1 MGCFP
6 ISVVTAQVLTDNS
19 AVRLGD
25 PRMASSAADV
35 PKLKRQLFNK
45 PAWSK
50 PQAST
55 ATTDVFSRSH
65 LTFVNVAEEERLKRK
80 RRLEKK
86 EAKLKAQGGS
96 EKRETKRLRV
106 SDDNSEDEDDEES
119 RDAGQ
124 VQEKETEGAKQGEAS
139 SSSAATAK
147 EPAEIPKA
155 KSLAKAYE
163 DTIAFARIQLEKT
176 LSSNIIE
183 LGSDGES
190 NVEQHIDDDLV
201 VTEVMQKK
209 PPQED
214 ELDSDEEFP
223 ELVHKARERAR
234 LKRFQAE
241 QATMNLSP
249 TPIPDV
255 DGVRSQTQHAVTPPL
270 PPPPEPIIAILITS
284 EIPNTEPLIVHRK
297 ISQSLKPVR
306 IAWCHRQEF
315 DVEITSSIIL
325 TWRGRRLYDVTTC
338 RSLGIG
344 VDADGNVLLKGEKD
358 VLGEADRQ
366 IHMEAMTEKVFEE
379 KKRMKDRER
388 SPTIVEQDTQEV
400 EVVNSEPKQEKQ
412 VRIILKAKGLPDQ
425 KLIVKLVCRSRS
437 FYGRM
442 SLTIGQSTTIQRVIS
457 AFRMEHKIDSAKE
470 VSLRFDGE
478 RLEPSATVQESD
490 LSDLDFIDAH
500 IR

>member
-1 MGCFP
+1 M
-6 ISVVTAQVLTDNS
+6 
-19 AVRLGD
+19 RLGD
-25 PRMASSAADV
+25 PRMASSAADA
-35 PKLKRQLFNK
+35 PKPKRQLFNK

-86 EAKLKAQGGS
+86 EAKLKTQGGS

-106 SDDNSEDEDDEES
+106 SDDSSEDEDDEES
-119 RDAGQ
+119 SDVGQ
-124 VQEKETEGAKQGEAS
+124 VQEKKTEEAKQDEAG

-147 EPAEIPKA
+147 EPAEVPKA

-163 DTIAFARIQLEKT
+163 DTIALARIQLEKT

-183 LGSDGES
+183 LGSDDES
-190 NVEQHIDDDLV
+190 NVERHEDGDLV

-209 PPQED
+209 NPQED

-223 ELVHKARERAR
+223 ELVQKARERAR

-249 TPIPDV
+249 TLIPDV
-255 DGVRSQTQHAVTPPL
+255 NGIQSQTQHAVTPPP

-284 EIPNTEPLIVHRK
+284 EIPNTEPLIVRRK

-306 IAWCHRQEF
+306 VAWCYRQGF
-315 DVEITSSIIL
+315 DVEMTSSIIL
-325 TWRGRRLYDVTTC
+325 TWRARRLYDVTTC

-366 IHMEAMTEKVFEE
+366 IHMEAMTEEMFEE
-379 KKRMKDRER
+379 KKRMKDCER
-388 SPTIVEQDTQEV
+388 SPITMEQDTSEI
-400 EVVNSEPKQEKQ
+400 EVVNVEPKQEEQ

-425 KLIVKLVCRSRS
+425 KLIVKLVCGLRS
-437 FYGRM
+437 FYGGVCLM
-442 SLTIGQSTTIQRVIS
+442 IGQSTTIQRVIS
-457 AFRMEHKIDSAKE
+457 AFRMEHKIDPARE
-470 VSLRFDGE
+470 VNLRFDGE